1 MCSVGC
7 GEEMGIENTAF
18 LSIPVALES
27 FLRSRASSFTTCKMR
42 QCFQDWDRVTAAMG
56 PLRGFTELAQACTHA
71 LDPCALKHFSVNFS
85 N

>member
-1 MCSVGC
+1 
-7 GEEMGIENTAF
+7 
-18 LSIPVALES
+18 
-27 FLRSRASSFTTCKMR
+27 MR

-56 PLRGFTELAQACTHA
+56 PLRGFTELAQACTLA